1 MADFDGL
8 LKTYN
13 LIVKY
18 QGWKDRGIVIVPG
31 VNERGDIQRTDGL
44 ARAKTLGHSL

>member
-1 MADFDGL
+1 MEDLEAEAFLADKAHD
-8 LKTYN
+8 T
-13 LIVKY
+13 
-18 QGWKDRGIVIVPG
+18 RIVPG